1 MKAWKHHDMRT
12 EAYLSDDR
20 AFRYWLLR
28 YWNEALP
35 LMALIGSNPSK
46 ADEKKND
53 PTIRKEIGFA
63 ERLGFGGILKINVGA
78 FRATDPKDW
87 KAARDPFGPENSV
100 EHLQGYLIKFAPS
113 IVVAAWGRPCLTS
126 ERGRHR
132 AEAIKNNI
140 LGMQCW
146 GRNADG
152 SPHHPLMLAYSTKLE
167 PFN

>member
-1 MKAWKHHDMRT
+1 MRT

-20 AFRYWLLR
+20 MFRYWLLR

-35 LMALIGSNPSK
+35 LMALIGSNPST
-46 ADEKKND
+46 ADEEKND

-63 ERLGFGGILKINVGA
+63 GRLGFGGILKLNVGA

-87 KAARDPFGPENSV
+87 KAARDPFGPENSID
-100 EHLQGYLIKFAPS
+100 HLQGYIVKWQPS

-132 AEAIKNNI
+132 AETIKKSI
-140 LGMQCW
+140 LGMKCW
-146 GRNADG
+146 GRNADR
-152 SPHHPLMLAYSTKLE
+152 SPRHPLMLAYTTELE